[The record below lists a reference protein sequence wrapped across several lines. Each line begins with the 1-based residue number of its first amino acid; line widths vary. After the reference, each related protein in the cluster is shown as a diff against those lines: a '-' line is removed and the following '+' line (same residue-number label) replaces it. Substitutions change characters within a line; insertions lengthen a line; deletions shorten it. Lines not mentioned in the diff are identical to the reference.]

1 MMKNVFYQIHIF
13 LNRGE
18 LNKYLVSYKGT
29 ERLSDSEKRES
40 KQRKPIL
47 EWCVCVCVS
56 VCLCVCVSVLGL
68 GQG

>member
-29 ERLSDSEKRES
+29 ERLSDSEKKKKAIIQTEELR
-40 KQRKPIL
+40 L
-47 EWCVCVCVS
+47 M
-56 VCLCVCVSVLGL
+56 
-68 GQG
+68 